1 MGVVVNGGVGEGC
14 LNRVKN
20 GPGRELLANHPLR
33 TTRVAMFSDDP
44 AMHTVWRDV

>member
-44 AMHTVWRDV
+44 AMHTVWWDV